1 VLALTRTD
9 PELSKSLVAGL
20 PYLQAEV
27 VYAIRQEMAQTIED
41 ILARRLGLQ
50 MFDWRKSLEAAP
62 VVGDLLAKEL
72 GWAREH
78 SEEAVATYTRKIAG
92 YLKTLGLAEKAA

>member
-1 VLALTRTD
+1 
-9 PELSKSLVAGL
+9 
-20 PYLQAEV
+20 
-27 VYAIRQEMAQTIED
+27 
-41 ILARRLGLQ
+41 

-78 SEEAVATYTRKIAG
+78 SEDAVATYTRKIAG